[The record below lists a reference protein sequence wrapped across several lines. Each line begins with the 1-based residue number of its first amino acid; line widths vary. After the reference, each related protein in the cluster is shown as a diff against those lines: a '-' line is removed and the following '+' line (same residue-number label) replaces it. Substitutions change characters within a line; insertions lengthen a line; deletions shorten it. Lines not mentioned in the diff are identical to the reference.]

1 MEHIRSLT
9 GIFFLLLLAWL
20 MSNNKR
26 KIPYRVIIWGMGL
39 QITFGLLILKTAPGH
54 VMFQFLED
62 AFLRLMSFS
71 DAGARF
77 MFGDLMM
84 GFAPADGSSFQLIDA
99 STGHPADFAKIMS
112 VYGPRF
118 AFKVIPSI
126 IFFASLIAIFYH
138 LGIMQRIVSAMA
150 WVMSKTMGTSGGE
163 SLSASCNIF
172 VGQSEAPLLIKP
184 YIGKMTQSELMAVMV
199 GGFATIAGAVMV
211 AYVTFG
217 VDAGHLMAAS
227 VMSAPASLVMAK
239 IIFPETGESLTRG
252 KVRLKVQ
259 KDTVNVVDAAAQ
271 GAATGLKLAVNV
283 AAMLIAFIALIALV
297 NHLLSFIGTTL
308 NQVFGWVF
316 SPIAFF
322 IGVPLNEVL
331 DIGQLLGT
339 KIALNEFVAY
349 VDLTALK
356 GTLSPRAF
364 TIATYALCGFANF
377 SSIAIQIG
385 GIGAIA
391 PERKSDLAR
400 LGLRAMFGGALAS
413 WLTAA
418 IAGAIVG

>member
-1 MEHIRSLT
+1 LT

-99 STGHPADFAKIMS
+99 STGHPADFAKIMA

-184 YIGKMTQSELMAVMV
+184 YVGKMTQSELMAVMV

-252 KVRLKVQ
+252 IVRLKVQ

>member
-1 MEHIRSLT
+1 LT

>member
-1 MEHIRSLT
+1 
-9 GIFFLLLLAWL
+9 
-20 MSNNKR
+20 
-26 KIPYRVIIWGMGL
+26 MGL

-252 KVRLKVQ
+252 IVRLKVQ